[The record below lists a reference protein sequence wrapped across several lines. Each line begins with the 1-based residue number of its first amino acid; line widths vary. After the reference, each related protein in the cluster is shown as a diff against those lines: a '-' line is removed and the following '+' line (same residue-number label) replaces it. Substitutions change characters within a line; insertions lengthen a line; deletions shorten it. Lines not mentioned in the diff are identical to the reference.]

1 MTHDGKLLAGSW
13 GFELESV
20 HGETLCLWQG
30 ELDKNCPV
38 STAREVIRMIGGAE
52 LKVVSEE
59 GHLSLMV
66 NRGEEILRYL
76 LNAGS

>member
-1 MTHDGKLLAGSW
+1 MLVA
-13 GFELESV
+13 
-20 HGETLCLWQG
+20 
-30 ELDKNCPV
+30 DKNCPV
-38 STAREVIRMIGGAE
+38 STAEEVILMVSGVK

-66 NRGEEILRYL
+66 NRGEEILRHL